1 MTKGT
6 GILGFMDYTSTVTPQ
21 GYHKSKTDKVINTF
35 RKNEKGYQE
44 RIRELEQDVQIVTMQ
59 RNALKSL
66 FNEYMDKHGISDE
79 TLEQDW
85 ERHLNMASEDL

>member
-35 RKNEKGYQE
+35 RKNEKGYQGSLHRKE
-44 RIRELEQDVQIVTMQ
+44 K
-59 RNALKSL
+59 NA
-66 FNEYMDKHGISDE
+66 
-79 TLEQDW
+79 
-85 ERHLNMASEDL
+85 R